1 LCDILAVSRARTG
14 LSALAVTAHDYLE
27 RPLNQRA
34 DDPVGGLRKRQKPR
48 PEPTRS
54 ASSKR
59 TKLSLDRLE
68 SDREA
73 LLRRLSHLNS
83 GAKLLPGYRS
93 ALILLNSRFRRAN
106 LATRLA
112 LLQAA
117 QFMVEGLER
126 SPY

>member
-1 LCDILAVSRARTG
+1 
-14 LSALAVTAHDYLE
+14 
-27 RPLNQRA
+27 LNQRTE
-34 DDPVGGLRKRQKPR
+34 DPVGGSRRRQKPR
-48 PEPTRS
+48 AD
-54 ASSKR
+54 ASRLAHGKKA
-59 TKLSLDRLE
+59 KLSLDRLE

-73 LLRRLSHLNS
+73 LLRRLSHLNG

-117 QFMVEGLER
+117 QFMVEVLER
-126 SPY
+126 IPY

>member
-1 LCDILAVSRARTG
+1 M
-14 LSALAVTAHDYLE
+14 
-27 RPLNQRA
+27 
-34 DDPVGGLRKRQKPR
+34 GGLRRRQKPR
-48 PEPTRS
+48 AEAARL
-54 ASSKR
+54 ANGKKA
-59 TKLSLDRLE
+59 KLSLDRLE

-73 LLRRLSHLNS
+73 LLRRLNHLNS

-117 QFMVEGLER
+117 QFMVEVLER
-126 SPY
+126 IPY

>member
-1 LCDILAVSRARTG
+1 LKRT
-14 LSALAVTAHDYLE
+14 E
-27 RPLNQRA
+27 
-34 DDPVGGLRKRQKPR
+34 DPVPGARKRQKPR
-48 PEPTRS
+48 ADAVRI
-54 ASSKR
+54 ASGKR

-73 LLRRLSHLNS
+73 LLRRLSHLSN

-117 QFMVEGLER
+117 QFMVEVLER
-126 SPY
+126 IPY

>member
-1 LCDILAVSRARTG
+1 MKQSED
-14 LSALAVTAHDYLE
+14 
-27 RPLNQRA
+27 
-34 DDPVGGLRKRQKPR
+34 DDPVPGARKRQRPR
-48 PEPTRS
+48 AAAARYPGG
-54 ASSKR
+54 KR

-73 LLRRLSHLNS
+73 LLRRLSHLS
-83 GAKLLPGYRS
+83 TAAKLLPGYRS

-117 QFMVEGLER
+117 QFMVEVLER
-126 SPY
+126 IPY

>member
-1 LCDILAVSRARTG
+1 MGGSRR
-14 LSALAVTAHDYLE
+14 
-27 RPLNQRA
+27 
-34 DDPVGGLRKRQKPR
+34 RQKPR
-48 PEPTRS
+48 ADATRL
-54 ASSKR
+54 AHGKKA
-59 TKLSLDRLE
+59 KLSLDRLE
-68 SDREA
+68 TDREA

-117 QFMVEGLER
+117 QFMVEVLER
-126 SPY
+126 IPY

>member
-1 LCDILAVSRARTG
+1 M
-14 LSALAVTAHDYLE
+14 
-27 RPLNQRA
+27 NQRT

-48 PEPTRS
+48 LEPARS
-54 ASSKR
+54 ASGKR

-73 LLRRLSHLNS
+73 LLRRLSHLSS

-117 QFMVEGLER
+117 QFMVEVLER
-126 SPY
+126 IPY

>member
-1 LCDILAVSRARTG
+1 M
-14 LSALAVTAHDYLE
+14 
-27 RPLNQRA
+27 NQRT
-34 DDPVGGLRKRQKPR
+34 DDPVGGLRRRQKPR
-48 PEPTRS
+48 PEAAR
-54 ASSKR
+54 AAGNKR

-117 QFMVEGLER
+117 QFMVEVLER
-126 SPY
+126 IPY

>member
-1 LCDILAVSRARTG
+1 MNQRTEDPVARKRPRSRADAPRLG
-14 LSALAVTAHDYLE
+14 SA
-27 RPLNQRA
+27 
-34 DDPVGGLRKRQKPR
+34 KRV
-48 PEPTRS
+48 
-54 ASSKR
+54 
-59 TKLSLDRLE
+59 KLSLDRLE

-106 LATRLA
+106 LGTRLA

-117 QFMVEGLER
+117 QFMVEVLER
-126 SPY
+126 IPY

>member
-1 LCDILAVSRARTG
+1 M
-14 LSALAVTAHDYLE
+14 
-27 RPLNQRA
+27 NQRT

-48 PEPTRS
+48 PEPTR
-54 ASSKR
+54 SSKR

-117 QFMVEGLER
+117 QFMVEVLER
-126 SPY
+126 IPY

>member
-1 LCDILAVSRARTG
+1 M
-14 LSALAVTAHDYLE
+14 
-27 RPLNQRA
+27 NQRTE
-34 DDPVGGLRKRQKPR
+34 DPVARKRPR
-48 PEPTRS
+48 PRADVPRLATG
-54 ASSKR
+54 KR
-59 TKLSLDRLE
+59 AKLSLDRLE

-73 LLRRLSHLNS
+73 LLRRLGHLNS

-117 QFMVEGLER
+117 QFMVEVLER
-126 SPY
+126 IPY